1 MKNTKTVGRYDREVR
16 TAMRLM
22 RYAWPH
28 MQLTI
33 TRAGGA
39 AGDMWRFKVEHGWF
53 EALVGDGQLTVREAG
68 KELQQL
74 PVRKRARNGSDCLFG
89 MPLDTFRFL
98 QRVSL
103 GV

>member
-1 MKNTKTVGRYDREVR
+1 MKNSTNVGRYDREVR
-16 TAMRLM
+16 TVMRLL
-22 RYAWPH
+22 RYTWPH

-33 TRAGGA
+33 MQHGRA
-39 AGDMWRFKVEHGWF
+39 AGDMWRFKVERGWF

-74 PVRKRARNGSDCLFG
+74 PVRKRGRNGSDCYCGL
-89 MPLDTFRFL
+89 PLDTYRFL
-98 QRVSL
+98 RRVSL